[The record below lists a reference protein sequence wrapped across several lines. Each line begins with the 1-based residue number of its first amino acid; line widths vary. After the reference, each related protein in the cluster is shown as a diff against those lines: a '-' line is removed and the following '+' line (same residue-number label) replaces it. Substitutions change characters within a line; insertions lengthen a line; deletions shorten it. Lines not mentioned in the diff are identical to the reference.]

1 MGDGGG
7 LRGGAGGRV
16 AQLGPGGGGRK
27 VVRGGRSRSV
37 LSGWGEQVR

>member
-16 AQLGPGGGGRK
+16 AQLGPGGGGK
-27 VVRGGRSRSV
+27 VVRGGGGV
-37 LSGWGEQVR
+37 GVY